1 MDQIDKSEILPGAM
15 ELVREIQK
23 DKGWKQALASSS
35 KNAKL
40 ILNKLD
46 LTKYFDAVVDGSETE
61 KAKPDPAL
69 FLLAAKKLGLP
80 TDDVVVVEDAESGV
94 AAARAGKMKVIGL
107 GDPKILVGAD
117 LVLKDLSQIDLSG
130 IGRLFSK
137 AAASR

>member
-1 MDQIDKSEILPGAM
+1 MDIS
-15 ELVREIQK
+15 
-23 DKGWKQALASSS
+23 LASLYAFAPPHLFQGEEKGGFYSYRSAAIGSS
-35 KNAKL
+35 
-40 ILNKLD
+40 
-46 LTKYFDAVVDGSETE
+46 Y
-61 KAKPDPAL
+61 
-69 FLLAAKKLGLP
+69 
-80 TDDVVVVEDAESGV
+80 